1 MCTSLQSKQGQAFI
15 PDFLKYGFGAGK
27 MDNAPTEERGQHNR
41 NSIDRPLRADD
52 VNELAI
58 ERRREQLRRQYDEN
72 PGSIKPS
79 GGLTRKDIMEEIT

>member
-1 MCTSLQSKQGQAFI
+1 MCQSLQTKAGQEWI
-15 PDFLKYGFGAGK
+15 PDFLKDTSGTTVTV
-27 MDNAPTEERGQHNR
+27 PERGQHNR
-41 NSIDRPLRADD
+41 NAVDRPLRADD

-79 GGLTRKDIMEEIT
+79 GALTRKDIMEEIT